1 MIDPKRREMFTDL
14 YRLAEYYEKPPL
26 QPGDV
31 DGNCAWFQRAQDEAL
46 VPFLRKWGDDGLA
59 GGLAFAVLDEANRLG
74 REANLAESV
83 EVSVL

>member
-1 MIDPKRREMFTDL
+1 MINSKRREMFTDL

-46 VPFLRKWGDDGLA
+46 MPFLRKWGEGLPA
-59 GGLAFAVLDEANRLG
+59 DLAYAVLEEANRLG
-74 REANLAESV
+74 REANLAEPV